1 LAKNC
6 YWLTDWS
13 RWHELD
19 ERLINNGFVRL
30 GVSNWEA
37 DNAYGGG
44 MPQRQ
49 LAVAYAQ
56 AIGASMVIYSFIEV
70 QRRGDTRYL
79 QWAYEVLDHSLA
91 CLEVSGEP
99 RVNARALAVI
109 DSVSF
114 NYLGAGDR
122 ALIKDALTFGCDA
135 FLTMEN
141 KLPKVAA
148 HIHKVLGIRVFSPI
162 EMWEILR
169 PWAALFW

>member
-1 LAKNC
+1 MQTLQTYGEFLYDGGSLSPRDRLYQDPKGVAK
-6 YWLTDWS
+6 LKTF
-13 RWHELD
+13 RWILE
-19 ERLINNGFVRL
+19 V
-30 GVSNWEA
+30 A
-37 DNAYGGG
+37 
-44 MPQRQ
+44 QRAPFQ
-49 LAVAYAQ
+49 FAL
-56 AIGASMVIYSFIEV
+56 SKNSFIEV
-70 QRRGDTRYL
+70 QHRGDTRYL
-79 QWAYEVLDHSLA
+79 QWAYEVLDHWLA
-91 CLEVSGEP
+91 CFEVSGEP

-148 HIHKVLGIRVFSPI
+148 HIHKMLDIRVFSPI

-169 PWAALFW
+169 LWAALFC